1 MEQYKGKKKIHNFM
15 ENPEIQSFVD
25 TKEHALDFI
34 IHISNPH
41 LHENITSFEKKYFDL
56 IYLSIFF

>member
-1 MEQYKGKKKIHNFM
+1 M
-15 ENPEIQSFVD
+15 ENPEIQSIVN

-56 IYLSIFF
+56 IYLSILLLK